1 VSRGGEDRRAQAK
14 VLDLTDRQLRV
25 RATLR
30 CTVKGVSARR
40 PGNECRHRDP
50 PFVPLTARWMAGLF
64 PVSNDHLRPD
74 HLLACKI
81 WVNTL

>member
-40 PGNECRHRDP
+40 PGLEARKRMSP
-50 PFVPLTARWMAGLF
+50 PRPAVRTADCSMDGWPF
-64 PVSNDHLRPD
+64 SCFQRPPE
-74 HLLACKI
+74 A
-81 WVNTL
+81 